1 MTCTFCDYYEGSLLV
16 MMMMES
22 VPTAVCVRCE
32 ATMSTPHVI
41 LAEADTR
48 N

>member
-22 VPTAVCVRCE
+22 VPTEVCVRCE
-32 ATMSTPHVI
+32 ATMSTPHYI